1 MKINRHEYRA
11 LNRRSF
17 FVPRLGV
24 IGMTFIEELASMV
37 VRIQNLRERIEC
49 SEEPDMAL
57 EEQAELRWLMTKL
70 DRMKGGRG
78 SRIVRVR
85 ATIDVALTKGGVSC
99 YM

>member
-1 MKINRHEYRA
+1 
-11 LNRRSF
+11 
-17 FVPRLGV
+17 
-24 IGMTFIEELASMV
+24 MTFIEELASLV

-78 SRIVRVR
+78 SKITKII
-85 ATIDVALTKGGVSC
+85 ATIEVNLSKGDIRCS
-99 YM
+99 MS